1 MRGLIVRALDLKIT
15 IREIYEALLQ
25 GHLFCGYP
33 KAIESFIILRE
44 TLAELNIT
52 RPRRPASPYGQR
64 RNSLK
69 ASGLSLAR
77 RIYGRN
83 FDLVYRNIN
92 DLSPELAE
100 GMIAEGYGRI
110 ISRKGLDIKAREL
123 AIISTLTVAD
133 MPRQLYSHIRG
144 AVNVGAGPAQIAEA
158 IGLCRLF
165 IDPDS
170 VKRALQIFEKSLG
183 KKLSAR

>member
-1 MRGLIVRALDLKIT
+1 MVKGTHGAINPRLARKIDNYLRPGINNSALTRKTRLICLVAGAQAACRRDILRGLIVRALDLKIT

-52 RPRRPASPYGQR
+52 RPRKPALPYGQK

-69 ASGLSLAR
+69 ARGLSLAR

-83 FDLVYRNIN
+83 FHFL
-92 DLSPELAE
+92 
-100 GMIAEGYGRI
+100 
-110 ISRKGLDIKAREL
+110 
-123 AIISTLTVAD
+123 
-133 MPRQLYSHIRG
+133 
-144 AVNVGAGPAQIAEA
+144 
-158 IGLCRLF
+158 
-165 IDPDS
+165 
-170 VKRALQIFEKSLG
+170 
-183 KKLSAR
+183 